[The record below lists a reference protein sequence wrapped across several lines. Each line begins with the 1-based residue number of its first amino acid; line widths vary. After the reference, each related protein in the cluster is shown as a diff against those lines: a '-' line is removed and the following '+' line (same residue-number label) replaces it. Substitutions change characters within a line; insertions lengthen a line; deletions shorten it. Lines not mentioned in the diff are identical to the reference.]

1 MISFVQ
7 SEERGV
13 LVAQS
18 ELDYSRLR
26 TVSVFRLT
34 AEKLSP
40 TKWPILGESASL
52 GGTNSWGRL
61 VGNFAPPPI
70 GDRSVRRY

>member
-18 ELDYSRLR
+18 ELDYSRQNYLLR
-26 TVSVFRLT
+26 TVS
-34 AEKLSP
+34 
-40 TKWPILGESASL
+40 AS
-52 GGTNSWGRL
+52 G
-61 VGNFAPPPI
+61 
-70 GDRSVRRY
+70 